1 MDLTVRDIYARGNL
15 QPKSETSM
23 PGTHEVTESFRAN
36 MSAMRDFF
44 IERIDSSKLGWEWS
58 LYLLDMTTDVLQLNS
73 KIGRI

>member
-1 MDLTVRDIYARGNL
+1 
-15 QPKSETSM
+15 M

-44 IERIDSSKLGWEWS
+44 MERIDSSKLGWEWS